1 MLSVT
6 IPWDLTSARAN
17 MDFMEME
24 LTAQVTVCNI
34 SCYLISP
41 YFSEV
46 TLKEKQI
53 KKYKQTNINKT
64 QEKTKKQVSF
74 K

>member
-1 MLSVT
+1 MIRMLSVT

-24 LTAQVTVCNI
+24 LTAQVTVCNR

-41 YFSEV
+41 YFLEV
-46 TLKEKQI
+46 TLK
-53 KKYKQTNINKT
+53 
-64 QEKTKKQVSF
+64 
-74 K
+74 

>member
-1 MLSVT
+1 MIRMLSVT
-6 IPWDLTSARAN
+6 IPWDLTSAN

-24 LTAQVTVCNI
+24 LTAQVTVCNR

-46 TLKEKQI
+46 TLK
-53 KKYKQTNINKT
+53 
-64 QEKTKKQVSF
+64 
-74 K
+74 

>member
-1 MLSVT
+1 MIRMLSVT
-6 IPWDLTSARAN
+6 ITWDLTSALAN

-24 LTAQVTVCNI
+24 LTAQVTVCNR

-46 TLKEKQI
+46 TLK
-53 KKYKQTNINKT
+53 
-64 QEKTKKQVSF
+64 
-74 K
+74 